1 MWIIVEIIRQQ
12 LKNNTEWTHKVH
24 SSGSSIKVPPR
35 TNTNPGML
43 NFRDLGYKELN
54 NAVPP
59 KVQSISM
66 EETVEKSDPKKKRKQ
81 QINPYIT
88 AMRDLS

>member
-1 MWIIVEIIRQQ
+1 MVAASKCLPGQ
-12 LKNNTEWTHKVH
+12 
-24 SSGSSIKVPPR
+24 
-35 TNTNPGML
+35 TNPGML

>member
-1 MWIIVEIIRQQ
+1 M
-12 LKNNTEWTHKVH
+12 
-24 SSGSSIKVPPR
+24 PPR

-88 AMRDLS
+88 AMRKGKKMSALNLGSFPSHSY

>member
-1 MWIIVEIIRQQ
+1 
-12 LKNNTEWTHKVH
+12 
-24 SSGSSIKVPPR
+24 
-35 TNTNPGML
+35 ML

-88 AMRDLS
+88 AMRDLSQGKKDERAKSRIVP